1 MVKYTNVVNVVTNT
15 NKRINIIK
23 YDEGKNMMVTTTD
36 NLPGREIKEVLGVVF
51 GSCVQMKHLG
61 KDLRAAGRNIIG
73 GESKTYTELLEEA
86 RRTSMQRMIE
96 DAKRIGADSV
106 VGMRYATAQT
116 MGGAAEIIAFGTA
129 VKTH

>member
-1 MVKYTNVVNVVTNT
+1 
-15 NKRINIIK
+15 
-23 YDEGKNMMVTTTD
+23 MMVTTTD
-36 NLPGREIKEVLGVVF
+36 TLPGREIKEVLGIVF

-73 GESKTYTELLEEA
+73 GESKAYTELLEES
-86 RRTSMQRMIE
+86 RRTAMQRMIE
-96 DAKRIGADSV
+96 DAKCIGADSV